1 VDDLAMVLL
10 CGDADFKLSSNSA
23 VLDRKIKFATS
34 PKTNLALKIL
44 RDRLGT
50 VLGTQMRG
58 KPLSAELQKW
68 NDLALLVLGKIK
80 VEAADEDEQLTV
92 AQPPHIDLI
101 Y

>member
-1 VDDLAMVLL
+1 
-10 CGDADFKLSSNSA
+10 
-23 VLDRKIKFATS
+23 
-34 PKTNLALKIL
+34 
-44 RDRLGT
+44 
-50 VLGTQMRG
+50 MRG